1 MKILFIIGNGFDL
14 RLNLPTSYPEFLKY
28 YKEQEPKHNI
38 GAKTS
43 KEKFFALMHE
53 KQNIGN
59 DRWKDLEVALGDFT
73 SSFADKAQF
82 LDFYRDINQC
92 LVDYLSN
99 VEEKANPSLTNEE
112 SEYLKQSL
120 VSPYNYLTNR
130 EKELFKSRMRGE
142 HLYAS
147 IISFNY
153 TSTLEALCENT
164 IKIEQSYNRPDSS
177 YHFMLNDIKHI
188 HGILTTKSI
197 LPGVDNEGQ
206 ISNEE
211 FRLDEDILD
220 VMVKPRGNENI
231 GSLIDRECLALI
243 QEAMVIYV
251 FGTSLGQ
258 TDKTWWAAIKE
269 RFLAN
274 PEVTILY
281 FLYEENSRPIL
292 PTEKAS
298 FQRRARQQF
307 MTALGLEGNEKDYRD
322 RIFIGL
328 NTDMFPKRE

>member
-38 GAKTS
+38 GVKTS

-73 SSFADKAQF
+73 SSFTDKAQF

-92 LVDYLSN
+92 LVNYLSN

-120 VSPYNYLTNR
+120 IFPYNYLTNR
-130 EKELFKSRMRGE
+130 EKELFKSKIGWN
-142 HLYAS
+142 HLHVS

-164 IKIEQSYNRPDSS
+164 IELGKEYEIPDSS
-177 YHFMLNDIKHI
+177 YRFMLNDIKHI
-188 HGILTTKSI
+188 HGILTTNSI
-197 LPGVDNEGQ
+197 LLGVDNEEQ

-281 FLYEENSRPIL
+281 FLYAENSRPIL
-292 PTEKAS
+292 TAEKAS

-307 MTALGLEGNEKDYRD
+307 MTALGLEGNEKSYRD

>member
-1 MKILFIIGNGFDL
+1 M
-14 RLNLPTSYPEFLKY
+14 
-28 YKEQEPKHNI
+28 
-38 GAKTS
+38 
-43 KEKFFALMHE
+43 
-53 KQNIGN
+53 
-59 DRWKDLEVALGDFT
+59 
-73 SSFADKAQF
+73 
-82 LDFYRDINQC
+82 
-92 LVDYLSN
+92 
-99 VEEKANPSLTNEE
+99 
-112 SEYLKQSL
+112 
-120 VSPYNYLTNR
+120 
-130 EKELFKSRMRGE
+130 
-142 HLYAS
+142 
-147 IISFNY
+147 
-153 TSTLEALCENT
+153 
-164 IKIEQSYNRPDSS
+164 
-177 YHFMLNDIKHI
+177 
-188 HGILTTKSI
+188 
-197 LPGVDNEGQ
+197 
-206 ISNEE
+206 
-211 FRLDEDILD
+211 DEDILD

-292 PTEKAS
+292 TAEKAS